1 MAATPPSSTPAP
13 PSPPTSPSPQPQDQD
28 QDQNHEPSSSPS
40 PTPTP
45 SNPESPK
52 PLQSISPPKKIQPL
66 PWTHPETVNL
76 IQAYQEKWYSLKRGQ
91 LKSNQWE
98 EVAITVAARCGYDEP
113 SKSAIQCRHKLEKL
127 RKRFRAEKQKPYPH
141 AWEYFDLMDSMERGP
156 LPISARPM
164 AMVQF
169 HKSNPNDE
177 EDDDND
183 NDEEVVNE
191 TNCIDTS
198 KRNKSKSINHLVN
211 APSIDWKL
219 RSGSDRVSVIRRPCE
234 RFEEEEEEEEG
245 EDEED
250 EEDVVVVGG
259 GGRETVVELAAEIK
273 AFAER
278 LVKMESKKME
288 MMRETERYRM
298 EMENKRIE
306 MILDSQRKIVDT
318 IGRAFGSH
326 NKKLKMAQDF

>member
-1 MAATPPSSTPAP
+1 
-13 PSPPTSPSPQPQDQD
+13 
-28 QDQNHEPSSSPS
+28 
-40 PTPTP
+40 
-45 SNPESPK
+45 
-52 PLQSISPPKKIQPL
+52 
-66 PWTHPETVNL
+66 
-76 IQAYQEKWYSLKRGQ
+76 
-91 LKSNQWE
+91 
-98 EVAITVAARCGYDEP
+98 
-113 SKSAIQCRHKLEKL
+113 
-127 RKRFRAEKQKPYPH
+127 
-141 AWEYFDLMDSMERGP
+141 MDSMERGP

-169 HKSNPNDE
+169 HKSNISDE

-183 NDEEVVNE
+183 NDEEEVNE

-219 RSGSDRVSVIRRPCE
+219 RSGSDRVSVIRKPS
-234 RFEEEEEEEEG
+234 
-245 EDEED
+245 
-250 EEDVVVVGG
+250 
-259 GGRETVVELAAEIK
+259 
-273 AFAER
+273 ER

-326 NKKLKMAQDF
+326 NKKLKMAQDI